1 MLENCD
7 EFKVSHVY
15 LYFTESVDEFWTKLA
30 VQLRR
35 APVKILHTSSKA
47 LLEARMEDLREIW
60 QFCVLETLEIG
71 GNEVQLGEEEGWQ
84 QIQDAVAKVGR
95 MGGKQQLKNS
105 QALKLSSS
113 ETMTHRVISAECS

>member
-1 MLENCD
+1 MNIGTFE
-7 EFKVSHVY
+7 VSHVY
-15 LYFTESVDEFWTKLA
+15 LYFTESDAEFWTKLA

-60 QFCVLETLEIG
+60 EFCVLETLEIG

-84 QIQDAVAKVGR
+84 QIQDAVEKVGR
-95 MGGKQQLKNS
+95 LGRKQQ
-105 QALKLSSS
+105 
-113 ETMTHRVISAECS
+113 